1 MCCYGNDANVG
12 GGYMLVQT
20 LKRAIIRKNYTSK
33 KEMAEKLSLLYSA
46 GKITDEQYIDLT
58 FLLKGGEE

>member
-1 MCCYGNDANVG
+1 
-12 GGYMLVQT
+12 MLIQA

-33 KEMAEKLSLLYSA
+33 EEMVEKLSLLYSA